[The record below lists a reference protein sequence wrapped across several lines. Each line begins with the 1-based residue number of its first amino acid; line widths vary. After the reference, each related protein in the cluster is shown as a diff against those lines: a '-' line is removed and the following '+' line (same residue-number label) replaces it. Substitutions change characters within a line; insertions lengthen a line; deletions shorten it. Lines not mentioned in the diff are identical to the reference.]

1 MTKYD
6 IRKLARTVLFT
17 PSDRESAMR
26 KAITSLNADV
36 VVFDLEDAVSP
47 HRKKIA
53 RQNVI
58 NLLSNGPISRC
69 EVVVR
74 VNCPRTTE
82 WGADDI
88 KEISNCFISSLILP
102 KVEESSTV
110 DKVSQLLRE
119 SNSRFSSLW
128 CMIETPKGVQNVD
141 AIADLPNVQSLVFGS
156 NDLTK
161 ELKAKH
167 TYSRE
172 PLLYSM
178 SKCIL
183 AARASGIQVIDGVH
197 MNIND
202 EKGLIDSCIQ
212 GKNLGFDGKSLIH
225 PNQIKM
231 TNKLFSPSE
240 EDIENAY
247 RMIEQYELALRD
259 GKGVMLMDDKL
270 VEQLHVDHAKLLISE
285 YENIMRMEKLRGN
298 E

>member
-1 MTKYD
+1 MTKNS
-6 IRKLARTVLFT
+6 IRRLARTVLFT

-26 KAITSLNADV
+26 KAIMSLNADV

-47 HRKKIA
+47 DKKKLA

-58 NLLSNGPISRC
+58 KLLSNGPISRC

-82 WGADDI
+82 WGVDDI
-88 KEISNCFISSLILP
+88 KEISNCYISSIILP
-102 KVEESSTV
+102 KVEDSSTV
-110 DKVSQLLRE
+110 DKVSQLLSE
-119 SNSRFSSLW
+119 SNSRFNSLW
-128 CMIETPKGVQNVD
+128 CMIETPKGIQNVD
-141 AIADLPNVQSLVFGS
+141 AIASLPNIQALVFGS

-167 TYSRE
+167 TYTRE

-197 MNIND
+197 MKIND
-202 EKGLIDSCIQ
+202 EKGLMDSCIQ

-225 PNQIKM
+225 PNQISM

-240 EDIENAY
+240 EDIEKAY
-247 RMIEQYELALRD
+247 RMIEQYKIALRD

-270 VEQLHVDHAKLLISE
+270 VEQLHIDQAELLISE
-285 YENIMRMEKLRGN
+285 YENILRLEKIRGN
-298 E
+298 